1 VTIIEKGLNI
11 AQTVAHG
18 ASRDYPYNHL
28 IRQRPE
34 SYRISNP
41 TPENTLDDLLGVIN
55 KDGASLKPFKSQL
68 GIDKT
73 EILKFY
79 VAFADQHYLPFSE
92 NLTRLLNQTGKL
104 VSTIEDDS
112 RNKVRPITITEQLNI
127 ALKFF
132 KGDLSKALINLAV
145 GTRAVARGCDT
156 RLVPQIPTPPSR
168 ILNWQKVAAP
178 FGFSPHD
185 EDPAG
190 DTYHFWEAMVLAI
203 SACERDG
210 FYNHFT
216 GSIAELMGRITPEA
230 TEILRYKICK
240 KEGKTHP
247 EADILGFEI
256 GKALALILP
265 TSQ

>member
-1 VTIIEKGLNI
+1 MTIIEKGLNI

-41 TPENTLDDLLGVIN
+41 APENTLDDLLGVIN

-112 RNKVRPITITEQLNI
+112 RNKGRPITITEQLNI

-145 GTRAVARGCDT
+145 ATRAVARGYDT
-156 RLVPQIPTPPSR
+156 RLVPQISIPISR
-168 ILNWQKVAAP
+168 IINWQKAVAP
-178 FGFSPHD
+178 FGFKTYD

-190 DTYHFWEAMVLAI
+190 DTYHFWEAVVLAI
-203 SACERDG
+203 SACEKDG

-216 GSIAELMGRITPEA
+216 GTIAEFMGRITPEA
-230 TEILRYKICK
+230 TEILRHKICR